1 MRAYRKKFDEIKYI
15 SFWIKDDE
23 LLEKTIKFGNSLKKE
38 LDSEALYNEK
48 YNVIQYN
55 GKININSHHNK
66 ITKEGSQFICS
77 SVI

>member
-1 MRAYRKKFDEIKYI
+1 MNKRW
-15 SFWIKDDE
+15 WIIR
-23 LLEKTIKFGNSLKKE
+23 KTIKFGNSLKKE

-66 ITKEGSQFICS
+66 TTKEGSQFICS